1 MKLFRILIGLFLIA
15 LLLAV
20 ASWAVRDCQVALYVY
35 ENCIWLDVRD
45 VLGLPQSKLLRALLL
60 QGIGLSLL
68 AGIYFTWKYV
78 FPRWAQG
85 TKAVPT
91 D

>member
-1 MKLFRILIGLFLIA
+1 MKLVRILIGLVVVAAI
-15 LLLAV
+15 LAV

-35 ENCIWLDVRD
+35 ENCIWLEVRD
-45 VLGLPQSKLLRALLL
+45 ALGLPQTKLLRAILL
-60 QGIGLSLL
+60 QEIGISLL
-68 AGIYFTWKYV
+68 VGIYFTWKYV
-78 FPRWAQG
+78 FPRRAQG

>member
-1 MKLFRILIGLFLIA
+1 MKLFRILIGLVVVAAI
-15 LLLAV
+15 LAV

-45 VLGLPQSKLLRALLL
+45 ALGLPQSKLLRAILL

-78 FPRWAQG
+78 FPRRAQA
-85 TKAVPT
+85 TKDVQPN
-91 D
+91 